1 MRTIAYILF
10 LIPVYASAQI
20 GAKTQ
25 SGKLTG
31 IWQNNQFGY
40 QMTLMLNADGNGEFD
55 GEMIK
60 YTTQTNKLSI
70 VQAGQTTIYT
80 FVLQGNSLTLSGGDL
95 DASIVFTRSGTQST
109 QPIVQNQS
117 RQTYQQSQTGG
128 SQLGIDLI
136 GVWSGNGESVEF
148 KNNGECVYLG
158 NTFQYQVSQG
168 HITLQ
173 TQQGNAMLAYSIK
186 GNQLTLS
193 GNGQQFTYTKGA
205 GNMGQA
211 TIQNQSQPGGGLIA
225 QELVGK
231 WCWTNV
237 NATNT
242 GGSSSSECIVL
253 NGNGTFE
260 YASERAMD
268 TNTNSF
274 YAGTSSQGSDRG
286 TWWVQGDRI
295 YYNSQARGQG
305 SYQLQKINHP
315 KTGDPMIVLDGEPY
329 VTYFQKPRW

>member
-1 MRTIAYILF
+1 MKTFTFILF
-10 LIPVYASAQI
+10 LIPAFVSAQI
-20 GAKTQ
+20 GAKAQQ

-31 IWQNNQFGY
+31 IWQNNQSGY
-40 QMTLMLNADGNGEFD
+40 QMTLMLNADGSGEFD

-60 YTTQTNKLSI
+60 YTSQANKLSL
-70 VQAGQTTIYT
+70 VQDGQTTVYT
-80 FVLQGNSLTLSGGDL
+80 FILQGNSLTLSGGDL
-95 DASIVFTRSGTQST
+95 DGSIVFTKGGTQNT
-109 QPIVQNQS
+109 QLVQTQIPQS
-117 RQTYQQSQTGG
+117 IQQQTTISQNANEV
-128 SQLGIDLI
+128 I

-148 KNNGECVYLG
+148 KSNGQCSYAG

-168 HITLQ
+168 QITLI
-173 TQQGNAMLAYSIK
+173 TPQGNAMLTYSVK

-193 GNGQQFTYTKGA
+193 ANGQQFTYTKGA
-205 GNMGQA
+205 GNVGQA
-211 TIQNQSQPGGGLIA
+211 PAQNQAGGGRVA

-237 NATNT
+237 NSTNT

-260 YASERAMD
+260 YASERSMD
-268 TNTNSF
+268 TNTSSF

>member
-1 MRTIAYILF
+1 MKTYLFILF
-10 LIPVYASAQI
+10 LLPAFVSAQI
-20 GAKTQ
+20 GAKAQQ
-25 SGKLTG
+25 SAKLTG
-31 IWQNNQFGY
+31 IWQNSQFGY
-40 QMTLMLNADGNGEFD
+40 QMTLMLNGDGSGEFD

-60 YTTQTNKLSI
+60 YTTQANKLSL
-70 VQAGQTTIYT
+70 VQDGQTTVYT
-80 FVLQGNSLTLSGGDL
+80 YVLQGNSLTLSGGDL
-95 DASIVFTRSGTQST
+95 DGNIMFTKGGTQNT
-109 QPIVQNQS
+109 QAIQNQTP
-117 RQTYQQSQTGG
+117 QTVQQQNTSSQNANEV
-128 SQLGIDLI
+128 I

-148 KNNGECVYLG
+148 KSNGQCSYAG

-168 HITLQ
+168 HITLI
-173 TQQGNAMLAYSIK
+173 TPQGNAMLAYSVK

-193 GNGQQFTYTKGA
+193 ANGQQFTYTKGA
-205 GNMGQA
+205 GNGGQA
-211 TIQNQSQPGGGLIA
+211 PAQNQTQAGGGRVA

-237 NATNT
+237 NSTNT

-260 YASERAMD
+260 YTSERSMD
-268 TNTNSF
+268 TNTSSF

-286 TWWVQGDRI
+286 TWWVQGDRV

-305 SYQLQKINHP
+305 SYQLQKQNHP

>member
-1 MRTIAYILF
+1 MKTFTFILF
-10 LIPVYASAQI
+10 LIPAFVSAQI
-20 GAKTQ
+20 GAKAQQ

-31 IWQNNQFGY
+31 IWQNNQSGY
-40 QMTLMLNADGNGEFD
+40 QMTLMLNADGSGEFD

-60 YTTQTNKLSI
+60 YTSQANKLSL
-70 VQAGQTTIYT
+70 VQDGQTTVYT
-80 FVLQGNSLTLSGGDL
+80 FILQGNSLTLSGGDL
-95 DASIVFTRSGTQST
+95 DGSIVFTKGGTQNT
-109 QPIVQNQS
+109 QLVQTQIPQS
-117 RQTYQQSQTGG
+117 IQQQTTISQNANEV
-128 SQLGIDLI
+128 I

-148 KNNGECVYLG
+148 KSNGQCSYAG

-168 HITLQ
+168 QITLI
-173 TQQGNAMLAYSIK
+173 TPQGNAMLTYSVK

-193 GNGQQFTYTKGA
+193 ANGQQFTYTKGA
-205 GNMGQA
+205 GNVGQA
-211 TIQNQSQPGGGLIA
+211 PAQNQAGGGRVA

-237 NATNT
+237 NSTNT

-260 YASERAMD
+260 YASERSMD
-268 TNTNSF
+268 TNTSSF

-305 SYQLQKINHP
+305 SYQLQK
-315 KTGDPMIVLDGEPY
+315 
-329 VTYFQKPRW
+329 

>member
-1 MRTIAYILF
+1 MKTIAFILF
-10 LIPVYASAQI
+10 LIPVFVNAQI
-20 GAKTQ
+20 GAKAQ
-25 SGKLTG
+25 QGNKLTG

-40 QMTLMLNADGNGEFD
+40 QMTLMLNADGSGEFD
-55 GEMIK
+55 GDVIK
-60 YTTQTNKLSI
+60 YTTQANKLSLT
-70 VQAGQTTIYT
+70 QDGQTTVYT
-80 FVLQGNSLTLSGGDL
+80 YTLQGNSLTLSGGDL
-95 DASIVFTRSGTQST
+95 DGNITFARSGTQNAQQTVQT
-109 QPIVQNQS
+109 QTKVQPQVAQN
-117 RQTYQQSQTGG
+117 GNEVV
-128 SQLGIDLI
+128 

-148 KNNGECVYLG
+148 KNNGECIYAG

-168 HITLQ
+168 HITLV

-186 GNQLTLS
+186 GNQLTLTA
-193 GNGQQFTYTKGA
+193 NGQQFTYTKGA
-205 GNMGQA
+205 GNGAQ
-211 TIQNQSQPGGGLIA
+211 TQNQTQPGGGRVA

-237 NATNT
+237 NSTNT

-260 YASERAMD
+260 YASERSMD
-268 TNTNSF
+268 TNTSSF
-274 YAGTSSQGSDRG
+274 YAGTSSQGRDRG

-305 SYQLQKINHP
+305 SYQLQKQNHP

>member
-1 MRTIAYILF
+1 MKTFTFILF
-10 LIPVYASAQI
+10 LIPAFVSAQI
-20 GAKTQ
+20 GAKAQQ

-31 IWQNNQFGY
+31 IWQNSQFGY
-40 QMTLMLNADGNGEFD
+40 QMTLMLNADGSGEFD

-60 YTTQTNKLSI
+60 YTSQANKLSL
-70 VQAGQTTIYT
+70 VQDGQTTVYT
-80 FVLQGNSLTLSGGDL
+80 FILQGNSLTLSGGDL
-95 DASIVFTRSGTQST
+95 DGNIVFTKGGTQNT
-109 QPIVQNQS
+109 QVVQTQIPQS
-117 RQTYQQSQTGG
+117 IQQQTTISQNANEV
-128 SQLGIDLI
+128 I

-148 KNNGECVYLG
+148 KSNGQCSYAG

-168 HITLQ
+168 QITLI
-173 TQQGNAMLAYSIK
+173 TPQGNAMLAYSVK

-193 GNGQQFTYTKGA
+193 ANGQQFTYTKGA
-205 GNMGQA
+205 GNVGQVPA
-211 TIQNQSQPGGGLIA
+211 QNQTQTGDGRVA

-237 NATNT
+237 NSTNT

-260 YASERAMD
+260 YASERSMD
-268 TNTNSF
+268 TNTSSF

-305 SYQLQKINHP
+305 SYQLQKMNHP